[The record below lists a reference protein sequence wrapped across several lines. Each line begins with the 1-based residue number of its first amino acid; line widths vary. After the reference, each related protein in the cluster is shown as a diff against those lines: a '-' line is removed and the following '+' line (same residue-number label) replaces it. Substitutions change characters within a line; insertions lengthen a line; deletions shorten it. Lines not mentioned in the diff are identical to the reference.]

1 MKHLSL
7 LVDRSVASGHVGI
20 DHDDGVKV
28 VFLHIWPRD
37 GDRLQLDLR
46 GCVLHAGVL
55 MQYSIVFINDLH
67 QISRRLIQQFWDQT
81 TLLVA
86 FLFKAPSRS
95 VIILVELVE
104 RLPQLIDPRIPLSLV
119 EVAGHRLAQI
129 HPGLKV
135 TERPRLAL
143 FGEIPVDS
151 PADVNEVHGNDG
163 RIILGLC
170 SFVEHQEVVSM
181 NSSAWWW
188 SRSDV
193 RRQLATTNAIAGNVD
208 HQPMKHLSLLRN
220 RRGPRWHVGIDHDD
234 CVEVIRVHSGPRD
247 RQRLKLNLRGR
258 VFLASVVL

>member
-55 MQYSIVFINDLH
+55 VQYSIVFVNDLH

-86 FLFKAPSRS
+86 F
-95 VIILVELVE
+95 LVELVE

-163 RIILGLC
+163 RIVLGLC

-181 NSSAWWW
+181 NSSAWRW
-188 SRSDV
+188 SGSDV
-193 RRQLATTNAIAGNVD
+193 R
-208 HQPMKHLSLLRN
+208 S
-220 RRGPRWHVGIDHDD
+220 
-234 CVEVIRVHSGPRD
+234 
-247 RQRLKLNLRGR
+247 
-258 VFLASVVL
+258 